1 MFLCVLDHAVEGGA
15 FLRSG
20 TAHALVYIDFV
31 KFPQRVAQDV
41 LVEIPLLAFQRIGLV
56 ELVGGHTAVGCDS
69 FNLIVEWIDHIYYL
83 LSFSGFFIRKL
94 SREREQS
101 FSFIFCLGRSVIYC
115 AKLDV

>member
-15 FLRSG
+15 FLHSG

-69 FNLIVEWIDHIYYL
+69 FNLIVEWIDHIFLEL
-83 LSFSGFFIRKL
+83 LSWIGFFKSNYIQRFYN
-94 SREREQS
+94 S
-101 FSFIFCLGRSVIYC
+101 YP
-115 AKLDV
+115 